1 MLSVSRFFLF
11 PLQIPTGGLP
21 AHTLG
26 VARVGSQNP
35 CPIHPWN
42 PLESH
47 LGDGQGQV
55 TKNLEGRGAI
65 PTGLAL
71 ETTFQLA
78 HKQIWTEAEG
88 QSRESPLDA

>member
-1 MLSVSRFFLF
+1 MGMKGQHVLNFLLRVF
-11 PLQIPTGGLP
+11 SINPGFSSTPETHRAP
-21 AHTLG
+21 SHALG
-26 VARVGSQNP
+26 VGRDGSQNP

-78 HKQIWTEAEG
+78 HKQV
-88 QSRESPLDA
+88 